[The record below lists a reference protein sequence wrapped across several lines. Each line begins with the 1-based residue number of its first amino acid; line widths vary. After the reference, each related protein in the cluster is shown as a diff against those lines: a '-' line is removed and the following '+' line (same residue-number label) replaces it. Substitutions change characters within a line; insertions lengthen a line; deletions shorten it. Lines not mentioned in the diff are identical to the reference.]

1 MILEKNESLIVKR
14 KMKNLSADEQCWH
27 SATSRSDSEV
37 GPSLRNKES
46 KGTIG
51 ASRYGGVCTTP
62 P

>member
-1 MILEKNESLIVKR
+1 
-14 KMKNLSADEQCWH
+14 MKNLSADEQCWH